1 MIYTIDKPIWKRSF
15 YISADGFKTPRLV
28 RLRSSSAKNTPLL
41 ALHAGPDSHSP
52 VLATTHL
59 PFLSHRF
66 YFLVGNGRWECMDTM
81 FGPGLRHRWSMDLRC
96 RRSRASFVWKRTR
109 SLAVDGMTVSA
120 WSQGNWKL
128 VDDDDGGHV
137 LAVFTNQYGCGR
149 CGRLQ
154 IKVDYGSDFDNM
166 VLMTLLALYWSG
178 GQWKTFNDIS
188 LTHLATASKSSSS
201 TTSPSMPPE
210 KMDLEIRQKMA
221 DPIVEPLHVEGQ
233 FAAILTDAA
242 TSYKEKSGRPLEKFM
257 TPPMASVDDLKR
269 ELSLQNDGFLAFRAK
284 RQAIFSAV
292 SVALRPIELVGD
304 IVAGAASQAFAPSQ
318 TIYSASL
325 YLINAGHNV
334 SSTYDSIIELFEQLS
349 DFTTRL
355 EVYLRY
361 TMSPSLRSK
370 IVSILVALF
379 DVIVLA
385 TKEIRRGRFRAYFK
399 RIIGSASPVQ
409 PALDRLKALTQGE
422 ERQVL
427 ADTFG
432 NVSDLG
438 TKAGRIESI
447 VSQVNQGVQILQVEH
462 RELASRRNDDKLRAI
477 LNPSPFADDIY
488 CALKKS
494 IVPNTGAWI
503 LSDESLNAW
512 LRAEVP
518 YLWIFGNAGTGKS
531 FVVTSVISWTR
542 ENADK
547 FPCIG
552 YFYFR
557 ADNPET
563 RSVLQALRDV
573 AHQLSEKDVVYRKEL
588 ASRLDSRDE
597 IKTVASAFRKLF
609 TSPVG
614 RQRIKYIFLD
624 GIDEAD
630 PDEIQEL
637 LGCLAPEE
645 DELPPPPHF
654 QFALIGRPYLSD
666 NVDTM
671 LNSNGQSLATVQV
684 TSDRNAS
691 DVRAFIN
698 SSVFHSRVLS
708 RTSVDFKTKVIAALE
723 QQADGFFIVAKF
735 MLDDVNR
742 KRHQSSILE
751 SLQTYPKEINSVLQ
765 RTLTDLCNT
774 ITDEEARDL
783 REILC
788 WVTCAEEP
796 LTLGQ
801 LEAALVLRFGDPPMF
816 LEESLRRQYSCFFD
830 LEREDG
836 LTTDDLVKDAGRL
849 FQREPR
855 RDLGGPSRFFSQ
867 HPAGRSFSA
876 GEASMP
882 KRNLSPAAGKNR
894 NSIGGISNSV
904 DGASPRLSGSSFDVA
919 SDTEFR
925 SSKSTTRV
933 VFFHSSVR
941 DFFRASRPPA
951 KSSSA
956 SASLGLDVGE
966 ARLRIVKTCLRIF
979 TDKDWFL
986 ALDLGPGKEA
996 LRQYAA
1002 WYWQEHV
1009 ASIDPATVARQ
1020 EKRQLAGQLYRML
1033 TEESTVHDW
1042 TIMYEKNDEGLEVLN
1057 DANIRGLQRW
1067 FRDADIVDGLNAG
1080 AAAAFAE
1087 AASAR
1092 AAGVC
1097 EKIGRYYARAW
1108 LSNDFEGYVP
1118 PLFCFKIVQSVAFLD
1133 AGYGWSQ
1140 GNTHAVKER
1149 MARATSWAAQVET
1162 AHWHRRVGSTY
1173 LMMGFAD
1180 DALRHYD
1187 AALTMDR
1194 NSVETSS
1201 RIAYCLY
1208 KDGRFHDAL
1217 EKSVECAA
1225 MEERDIR
1232 DGRLSRTE
1240 LRNSRWR
1247 LYRDY
1252 LVIAKCAHQTGNV
1265 EYTHAFFAKA
1275 MTAAGDAGLSPSES
1289 LEAEADYLEALAAD
1303 NLHGQ
1308 MVALAKDMA
1317 AQTSRNDHGKGRFVD
1332 LLLEHDS
1339 SDLVLD
1345 WMPKA
1350 ACKAGQLAFF
1360 LDQAG
1365 RALEVAD
1372 SMSDSTRALYL
1383 RLALGTGYTYNGDAD
1398 KAMAVFEHISLLE
1411 ARPRGTIATR
1421 RAHAV
1426 SFQKLAGL
1434 YKQKALRAGGP
1445 RTAAGEAWVRKLE
1458 AVQSKQLEHRNADMP
1473 TVMLGSDINVA
1484 SIYLAS
1490 FYRLQGREDEALA
1503 LLSGLISDSLAIL
1516 SDSEPENDVF
1526 ALDNLLRIFI
1536 AADDVP
1542 NAQALARSM
1551 RRVNPE
1557 ASISTPGD
1565 SPVERRNATGAP
1577 KLPGIRQHDRSCF
1590 QCLEMVAPS
1599 AEFVMCLLCMESY
1612 CRRCMD
1618 RVILRGEG
1626 DGPDDEKDEK
1636 HETRGRIMCR
1646 SDHDWFTV
1654 EPLNRVLHTGE
1665 ILVDEGVQGFAEWKD
1680 GVRRDWGIV

>member
-1 MIYTIDKPIWKRSF
+1 M
-15 YISADGFKTPRLV
+15 
-28 RLRSSSAKNTPLL
+28 PL
-41 ALHAGPDSHSP
+41 
-52 VLATTHL
+52 
-59 PFLSHRF
+59 
-66 YFLVGNGRWECMDTM
+66 
-81 FGPGLRHRWSMDLRC
+81 
-96 RRSRASFVWKRTR
+96 
-109 SLAVDGMTVSA
+109 
-120 WSQGNWKL
+120 
-128 VDDDDGGHV
+128 
-137 LAVFTNQYGCGR
+137 
-149 CGRLQ
+149 
-154 IKVDYGSDFDNM
+154 
-166 VLMTLLALYWSG
+166 
-178 GQWKTFNDIS
+178 
-188 LTHLATASKSSSS
+188 
-201 TTSPSMPPE
+201 E

-233 FAAILTDAA
+233 FAAILADAA
-242 TSYKEKSGRPLEKFM
+242 SSYKEKSGRPLDKFM
-257 TPPMASVDDLKR
+257 TPPMNSVDDLKR
-269 ELSLQNDGFLAFRAK
+269 ELNLQNDGFLAFRAK

-292 SVALRPIELVGD
+292 SVALRPVELVGD

-334 SSTYDSIIELFEQLS
+334 SSTYDSIIELFQQLS
-349 DFTTRL
+349 DFTSRL
-355 EVYLRY
+355 EVYLRFAL
-361 TMSPSLRSK
+361 SPSLRAK
-370 IVSILVALF
+370 VVSILVALF
-379 DVIVLA
+379 DVIVLT

-399 RIIGSASPVQ
+399 RIVGSASPVQ
-409 PALDRLKALTQGE
+409 PAIERLKALTQGE

-432 NVSDLG
+432 NVSELG

-447 VSQVNQGVQILQVEH
+447 VTQVSQGVQILQVEH
-462 RELASRRNDDKLRAI
+462 RELASRHNDDKLRAI

-494 IVPNTGAWI
+494 IVPHTGAWI

-531 FVVTSVISWTR
+531 YVVTSVISWAR
-542 ENADK
+542 DNIDK
-547 FPCIG
+547 IPCIG

-588 ASRLDSRDE
+588 ASQLESRDD
-597 IKTVASAFRKLF
+597 IMTVASAFRKLF
-609 TSPVG
+609 TSPVS

-637 LGCLAPEE
+637 LSCLAPEE
-645 DELPPPPHF
+645 DEPPQLPHF
-654 QFALIGRPYLSD
+654 QFALIGRPYLSE
-666 NVDTM
+666 NVDAM
-671 LNSNGQSLATVQV
+671 LNAHGQSLATVQV
-684 TSDRNAS
+684 TSDRNAG

-723 QQADGFFIVAKF
+723 EQADGFFIVAKF

-742 KRHQSSILE
+742 KRHLNSILE

-765 RTLTDLCNT
+765 RTITDLCNT
-774 ITDEEARDL
+774 ITEEEARDL

-849 FQREPR
+849 YQREPR
-855 RDLGGPSRFFSQ
+855 RDLRTSRFFSQ
-867 HPAGRSFSA
+867 HPAGRSLSA

-882 KRNLSPAAGKNR
+882 KRNLSPAAGWNR
-894 NSIGGISNSV
+894 NSMGGLSNPI

-925 SSKSTTRV
+925 SNKSTTRV

-951 KSSSA
+951 
-956 SASLGLDVGE
+956 SASLGLDMGD

-979 TDKDWFL
+979 NDKDWFL

-1042 TIMYEKNDEGLEVLN
+1042 TIMYEKNDEGLDVLN
-1057 DANIRGLQRW
+1057 NANIRGLQRW
-1067 FRDADIVDGLNAG
+1067 FGDADVVDGLTTEAASAFAG
-1080 AAAAFAE
+1080 AAT
-1087 AASAR
+1087 AR

-1097 EKIGRYYARAW
+1097 EQIGRYYARAW
-1108 LSNDFEGYVP
+1108 LANDFERYVP

-1140 GNTHAVKER
+1140 SSTHTVEER
-1149 MARATSWAAQVET
+1149 MARATSWAAQEET

-1187 AALTMDR
+1187 AALQMDQ

-1208 KDGRFHDAL
+1208 KDGRYHDAL

-1232 DGRLSRTE
+1232 DGRLSRAE
-1240 LRNSRWR
+1240 QRNSRWR

-1252 LVIAKCAHQTGNV
+1252 LIIAKCAHQTGNA

-1275 MTAAGDAGLSPSES
+1275 MAAAGDAGLSPAES
-1289 LEAEADYLEALAAD
+1289 LEAEVGYLEALAAD
-1303 NLHGQ
+1303 SLHGQ

-1317 AQTSRNDHGKGRFVD
+1317 AQASRNDHGKGRFAD
-1332 LLLEHDS
+1332 LLLEHHS

-1372 SMSDSTRALYL
+1372 SMSDSTRGLYL
-1383 RLALGTGYTYNGDAD
+1383 RLALGTGYAYDGDGD
-1398 KAMAVFEHISLLE
+1398 EAMAIFEHISLLE

-1434 YKQKALRAGGP
+1434 YKQRALWAGGP
-1445 RTAAGEAWVRKLE
+1445 RTAAGEGWVRKLE

-1473 TVMLGSDINVA
+1473 AVMLGSDINVA

-1490 FYRLQGREDEALA
+1490 FYRLQGREEEAWS

-1536 AADDVP
+1536 AADDVG

-1557 ASISTPGD
+1557 ASISTPD
-1565 SPVERRNATGAP
+1565 ESPVERRNASGAP
-1577 KLPGIRQHDRSCF
+1577 KLPGIRRHDRSCF

-1599 AEFVMCLLCMESY
+1599 AEYVMCLFCMESY
-1612 CRRCMD
+1612 CRRC
-1618 RVILRGEG
+1618 V
-1626 DGPDDEKDEK
+1626 DDVVR
-1636 HETRGRIMCR
+1636 RGRDDGDDDDDGRVMCR
-1646 SDHDWFTV
+1646 SDHDWMTV

-1680 GVRRDWGIV
+1680 GVRRDWGVKMKMPLADVGGTRVNFF